1 MRNPVMEEEIFLL
14 VDDDDELREEL
25 ASYFRRYG
33 VRVIEVAS
41 AEAAR
46 RVLMNQTVSIVIS
59 DIVMPDETGLQL
71 MRWVEEHSDVPVI
84 LLTALYDAAD
94 KVVGLEMGADD
105 YMTKPFDQR
114 ELLARARAVLRR
126 VEHNNGHQ
134 QADDR
139 KKNQSDKSYYRL
151 DIIHK
156 TLYLPSGKQKN
167 LCGPASKLLEVLI
180 QHQGNIVSRD
190 VLYQEVFQ
198 RPWNPEDRGID
209 NLIVQLRKVVEPEL
223 SSPIIIKT
231 ARNQGYAITNG
242 AFSIAN

>member
-1 MRNPVMEEEIFLL
+1 MRNQVMEEEIFLL

-25 ASYFRRYG
+25 ASYLLRYG

-46 RVLMNQTVSIVIS
+46 QALLNQTVSIVIS

-71 MRWVEEHSDVPVI
+71 MRWIEEYSDVPVI

-126 VEHNNGHQ
+126 VDHNTDHQ

-139 KKNQSDKSYYRL
+139 KKIQVDNNYYRL
-151 DIIHK
+151 DMIHR
-156 TLYLPSGKQKN
+156 TLYLPSGKEEN
-167 LCGPASKLLEVLI
+167 LCSSASKLLEVLI
-180 QHQGNIVSRD
+180 QHQGDVVSRD

-209 NLIVQLRKVVEPEL
+209 NLIVQLRKVLETEL
-223 SSPIIIKT
+223 FSPTIIKT
-231 ARNQGYAITNG
+231 VRNQGYAILTEP
-242 AFSIAN
+242 FV